1 MDITDILY
9 SVGLEVA
16 QDKLR
21 SKAMDAGAKKRL
33 REYLSRQEKINE
45 LCAQEE
51 EIDFQKLSDYIC
63 KELIDDMRLRF
74 YGNKSERAAARKNI
88 MQKARYYANAN
99 CRISEKR
106 AAKIIDDAMSIL
118 KGFFRGSLNKDTLFA
133 MGEIEDTV
141 GENNDRAISEIK
153 ECIQQLKREVDDNC
167 SLSLEKNM
175 DLIDAGK
182 LELVGDN
189 LSTYMDRIST
199 KHRLYPHYGFGMV
212 DGKNLVSIPRRDDAL
227 KQYPPKMTMNIS
239 DVRIGEHPVPPG
251 SDFLDKAY
259 RFQQP
264 VCFYVNSATKFLGDV
279 QDPDQHEA
287 KEAIGSRLVLTPQK
301 FEENG
306 SVRICVDGETFFDYV
321 PLKLRKI
328 LDDGTRVMTNEDH
341 AARSFNITHTYI
353 PPDKPFTVS
362 ITPKSAST
370 HDMLKF
376 YRYMKKV
383 DAGATLEL
391 CDLET
396 GVRRATGNK
405 TDAKAPYGNML
416 IEAVEK
422 LIDIE
427 KYFKKQFCIKGMLS
441 DRDLW
446 LIKCLHT
453 LITGGELEG
462 DWEKESFS
470 YTIDDNVRGTLG
482 GLRDICYTP
491 EFTTIVNLELLGES
505 FEIPIK
511 RKLDGVRVYELD
523 ELKNSLSELKDG
535 DVINLTLIP
544 WNREISGRYK
554 DVLTDA
560 DKFEYKLSFI
570 DGGI

>member
-1 MDITDILY
+1 MGIVDVLY
-9 SVGLEVA
+9 SIGLDVV
-16 QDKLR
+16 QDTLK
-21 SKAMDAGAKKRL
+21 SKSMDAGAKKRL
-33 REYLSRQEKINE
+33 AEYLSRQEKINE
-45 LCAQEE
+45 LCTQDEE
-51 EIDFQKLSDYIC
+51 LDFQKLSDYIRE
-63 KELIDDMRLRF
+63 ELIDDMKLRF
-74 YGNKSERAAARKNI
+74 YGDRNERATARNNI
-88 MQKARYYANAN
+88 IQKAMYYANAN

-118 KGFFRGSLNKDTLFA
+118 KGFFRRSINKDALFA

-141 GENNDRAISEIK
+141 EEHADRAISVMEELK
-153 ECIQQLKREVDDNC
+153 QLVRKMDDNC
-167 SLSLEKNM
+167 SLSLDKNM
-175 DLIDAGK
+175 ELIDAGK
-182 LELVGDN
+182 LELVEN
-189 LSTYMDRIST
+189 SLSTYMDRIST
-199 KHRLYPHYGFGMV
+199 RHCLYPHYGFGME
-212 DGKNLVSIPRRDDAL
+212 DGKTLVSIPRRDDAL

-264 VCFYVNSATKFLGDV
+264 VCFYVNSATKFLGNV

-287 KEAIGSRLVLTPQK
+287 KEAIGSHLVLTPKK
-301 FEENG
+301 FEETDP
-306 SVRICVDGETFFDYV
+306 VRICADGETFFDYV
-321 PLKLRKI
+321 PLKLRRI

-341 AARSFNITHTYI
+341 AARSFDITHTYL
-353 PPDKPFTVS
+353 PPDKPFTMS

-383 DAGATLEL
+383 DEGATLEL

-396 GVRRATGNK
+396 GVRRAAGNQ

-427 KYFKKQFCIKGMLS
+427 NYFKKQFCIKGMLS

-446 LIKCLHT
+446 FIKCLYT

-462 DWEKESFS
+462 DWKKEIFS
-470 YTIDDNVRGTLG
+470 YTVDNIVRETLG

-491 EFTTIVNLELLGES
+491 EFTTVVNLEFLGES
-505 FEIPIK
+505 LEIPIK
-511 RKLDGVRVYELD
+511 RKLDGTRIYELD
-523 ELKNSLSELKDG
+523 KLKNSLSELKDG

-544 WNREISGRYK
+544 GNGEISGHYK
-554 DVLTDA
+554 DVLTD
-560 DKFEYKLSFI
+560 KLEYRLFFI